1 MLNFSLIFQRN
12 EKSRNSEKR
21 RKYFSEAATPPN
33 EYKLVNFGAGS
44 EQMLRK
50 YIKRR
55 YWKKKSITQRGNLFL
70 SSEHFIVFA
79 YHPRLHAEREM
90 KSEEKDESSRWIA
103 SWCWSGSKWFLNL
116 SSLLF
121 IVRRAHKER
130 TIWYARLV
138 RPRQTWTHK
147 KHAQH
152 RRHRDTHSRKSETFE
167 EVYVVVISLLIT
179 TSSSTREPIVRE
191 DSSRRAHAR
200 LESVSSNVRSL
211 GAIIDPCVVHYSNDN
226 IPHLVKFHVFRF
238 W

>member
-1 MLNFSLIFQRN
+1 MLNFSLIFLRN

-33 EYKLVNFGAGS
+33 EYKLVNFGAES

-50 YIKRR
+50 YIKR
-55 YWKKKSITQRGNLFL
+55 YWKKKSITQRGNIFL
-70 SSEHFIVFA
+70 SSEHFIFFA
-79 YHPRLHAEREM
+79 YRPRLHAEREM

-167 EVYVVVISLLIT
+167 EVYAVVIFL
-179 TSSSTREPIVRE
+179 
-191 DSSRRAHAR
+191 
-200 LESVSSNVRSL
+200 
-211 GAIIDPCVVHYSNDN
+211 
-226 IPHLVKFHVFRF
+226 F
-238 W
+238 